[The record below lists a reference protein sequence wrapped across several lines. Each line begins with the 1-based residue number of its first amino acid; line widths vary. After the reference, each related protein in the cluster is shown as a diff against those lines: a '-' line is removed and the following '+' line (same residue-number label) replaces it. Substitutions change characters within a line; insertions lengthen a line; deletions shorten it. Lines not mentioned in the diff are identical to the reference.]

1 MIICQC
7 TGTTDRDIHRLRETG
22 LDSVAAIARTTG
34 AGRHC
39 APCRMEITRLL
50 TLSSA
55 APAQDATCAA

>member
-55 APAQDATCAA
+55 PEQDATCAA